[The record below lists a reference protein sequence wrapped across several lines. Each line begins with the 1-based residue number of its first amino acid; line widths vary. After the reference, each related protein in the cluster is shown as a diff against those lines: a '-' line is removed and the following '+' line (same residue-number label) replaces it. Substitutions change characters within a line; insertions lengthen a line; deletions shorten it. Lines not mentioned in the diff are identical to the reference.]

1 MTNLRKSFI
10 GIISATLTLSPAL
23 GLSATGVGMVALLT
37 ACKKEEPPPPPPPP
51 PPPAPRDPDPVSFD
65 ALKTEVSMDA
75 RVSLA
80 NDLRIYDRSLA
91 LAGLEFAS
99 AFAAGADD
107 FDALGEQMTEPT
119 RQTLDDLV
127 GTGDWFEVMDQ
138 VEAVRIVE
146 FTQDPDVSTATER
159 GTLYLA
165 IQEPGVAYV
174 LGWDARKGA
183 GDKWVWSQAW
193 STPNERTR
201 ASDWDDAS
209 SDDLTVV
216 VDADSG
222 DSAAS
227 TSRKLAQ
234 AASSSDKAVYVAIE
248 LTIRFQNK
256 MGAVELPM
264 DQLFTRVG
272 PTLGISPDEARS
284 QYDSGKQAIED
295 ADSIEDKIDPL
306 VLRAIIDGAKMQMG
320 LAMPAGIGEDLNEDS
335 LFELLAEI
343 LDETPAKVREAYDN
357 AAP

>member
-10 GIISATLTLSPAL
+10 GLISATLTLSPAL

-65 ALKTEVSMDA
+65 AIKTEVTMDA

-80 NDLRIYDRSLA
+80 NDLRIFDRSLA

-107 FDALGEQMTEPT
+107 FDALGEHMTAPT

-138 VEAVRIVE
+138 VEGVRVVE
-146 FTQDPDVSTATER
+146 FTQDPDVSTTTER
-159 GTLYLA
+159 GTMYLA
-165 IQEPGVAYV
+165 IQEPGVSYV
-174 LGWDARKGA
+174 LGWDASKGA
-183 GDKWVWSQAW
+183 SGKWVWSQAW

-209 SDDLTVV
+209 SDDLTAVV
-216 VDADSG
+216 IADSG
-222 DSAAS
+222 DSSAAG
-227 TSRKLAQ
+227 SRKIAE
-234 AASSSDKAVYVAIE
+234 AMGSSDKAVYVAVE
-248 LTIRFQNK
+248 LTRKFMQK
-256 MGAVELPM
+256 MGGMELPL
-264 DQLFTRVG
+264 DSLFTMM
-272 PTLGISPDEARS
+272 SPSMGMDPAKIRE
-284 QYDSGKQAIED
+284 QYDSGKQAIAD
-295 ADSIEDKIDPL
+295 ADSSEDKLDPMI
-306 VLRAIIDGAKMQMG
+306 LRALVDGVKMQMEM
-320 LAMPAGIGEDLNEDS
+320 MPASADEQIDEDT
-335 LFELLAEI
+335 LFEILSEI
-343 LDETPAKVREAYDN
+343 LDETPAKVREMYDN